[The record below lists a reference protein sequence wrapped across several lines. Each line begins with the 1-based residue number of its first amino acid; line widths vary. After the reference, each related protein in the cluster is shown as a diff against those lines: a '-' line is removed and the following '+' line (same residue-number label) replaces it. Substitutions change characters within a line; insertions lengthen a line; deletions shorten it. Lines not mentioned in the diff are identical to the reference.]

1 MYCGISRNAH
11 SYINIPFGY
20 ACMHLAIR
28 RSSQRAL
35 CPATFARLSHV
46 VTYPYRHVCQRVNS
60 LALLIP
66 HSYAPST
73 YIFPFYHPVFSFRL
87 CPDFQHPALTAKQ
100 LKTHRQLLARP
111 QVTLNYS
118 ITNNDTRRANSTPTH
133 TERLGLNGDSLPKF

>member
-1 MYCGISRNAH
+1 MYCGISHNAH
-11 SYINIPFGY
+11 SYIDIPSGY
-20 ACMHLAIR
+20 AYMHLSVEVVSVHCA
-28 RSSQRAL
+28 RSK
-35 CPATFARLSHV
+35 CRLSHV
-46 VTYPYRHVCQRVNS
+46 VTYPDRHVCQRVNS

-73 YIFPFYHPVFSFRL
+73 SIFPFYLPVFSFRL

-100 LKTHRQLLARP
+100 LKTNRHLLARP

-118 ITNNDTRRANSTPTH
+118 ITNNDTQRANSTPSL

>member
-1 MYCGISRNAH
+1 MYCGISHNAH
-11 SYINIPFGY
+11 SYINIPSGY
-20 ACMHLAIR
+20 AYMHL
-28 RSSQRAL
+28 SVEVVSKHCAL
-35 CPATFARLSHV
+35 PLSLDYACHV
-46 VTYPYRHVCQRVNS
+46 VTYPDRHVCQRANS
-60 LALLIP
+60 LALLTL

-100 LKTHRQLLARP
+100 LKTHRHLLARP

-118 ITNNDTRRANSTPTH
+118 ITNNDTQRANSTPTH